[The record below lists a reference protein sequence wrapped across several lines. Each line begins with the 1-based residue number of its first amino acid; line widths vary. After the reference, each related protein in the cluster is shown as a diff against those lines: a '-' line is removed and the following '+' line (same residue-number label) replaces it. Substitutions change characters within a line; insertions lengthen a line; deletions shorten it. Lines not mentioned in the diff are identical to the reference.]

1 MRLLPVE
8 PPAAAAGGAAAE
20 LEALKVAIGEKKKAL
35 KASGMSGKQC
45 DKDPEVVEMV
55 ARLQE
60 LKSQVSAGGFWPCVH
75 ATPRQADPGQYS
87 DLHFKPE
94 LYS

>member
-1 MRLLPVE
+1 M
-8 PPAAAAGGAAAE
+8 
-20 LEALKVAIGEKKKAL
+20 AIGDKKKAL

-60 LKSQVSAGGFWPCVH
+60 LKSQVRTAEIGNYSNSKFGSDVSANM
-75 ATPRQADPGQYS
+75 
-87 DLHFKPE
+87 
-94 LYS
+94 

>member
-1 MRLLPVE
+1 M
-8 PPAAAAGGAAAE
+8 
-20 LEALKVAIGEKKKAL
+20 AIGDKKKAL

-60 LKSQVSAGGFWPCVH
+60 LKSQVRSA
-75 ATPRQADPGQYS
+75 A
-87 DLHFKPE
+87 
-94 LYS
+94 

>member
-1 MRLLPVE
+1 M
-8 PPAAAAGGAAAE
+8 
-20 LEALKVAIGEKKKAL
+20 AIGDKKKAL

-60 LKSQVSAGGFWPCVH
+60 LKSQVRTAQTGVLDCWTSRSTLAVPL
-75 ATPRQADPGQYS
+75 QADPGCLRTCISRQS
-87 DLHFKPE
+87 
-94 LYS
+94 